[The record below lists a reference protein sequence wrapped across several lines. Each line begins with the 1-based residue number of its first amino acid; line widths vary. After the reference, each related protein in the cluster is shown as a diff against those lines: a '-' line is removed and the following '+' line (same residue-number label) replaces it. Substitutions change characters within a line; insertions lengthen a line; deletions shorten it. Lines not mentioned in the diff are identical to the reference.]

1 MFIQY
6 REICHTR
13 LIETKTQSR
22 RFFPF
27 AEHGIYTI
35 ERVDSIIA
43 GAGTHNVARA
53 YATESVN
60 RNFSWITLYTDPILY
75 LSILST

>member
-43 GAGTHNVARA
+43 GAGTHTQTQTHVAIC
-53 YATESVN
+53 Y
-60 RNFSWITLYTDPILY
+60 
-75 LSILST
+75 